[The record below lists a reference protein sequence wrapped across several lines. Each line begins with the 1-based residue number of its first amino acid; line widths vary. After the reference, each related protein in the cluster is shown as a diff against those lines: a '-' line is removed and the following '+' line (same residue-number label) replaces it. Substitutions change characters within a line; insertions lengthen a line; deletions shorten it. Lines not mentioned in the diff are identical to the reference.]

1 MKLSIILEQSFYF
14 MPLIFFIGSKTLI
27 DDFNLLVYT
36 QCSIVIKTSSEIRLV
51 AFVLQPSL
59 PGTMILGEAV
69 GPLH

>member
-1 MKLSIILEQSFYF
+1 
-14 MPLIFFIGSKTLI
+14 MPLIFFVGSKTLI

-51 AFVLQPSL
+51 VFILQPSL